1 MGAAPAARPGLMKE
15 PSVGKEN
22 LGAVIGA
29 VIGAIGG
36 LFAIT
41 IPLAVL
47 TGNLQALSMARKLG
61 LIGFVISVPIGWFA
75 GGYLSHALENVLNKK
90 AAGIIGGIV
99 GGLLPV
105 AGIALYGWHLV
116 SR

>member
-1 MGAAPAARPGLMKE
+1 MKE

-41 IPLAVL
+41 IPLAVM
-47 TGNLQALSMARKLG
+47 TGNLQALTVARKLG
-61 LIGFVISVPIGWFA
+61 LVGFVISVPIGWFA
-75 GGYLSHALENVLNKK
+75 GGYLSHALERILSKK
-90 AAGIIGGIV
+90 AAGITGGII

-105 AGIALYGWHLV
+105 TGIALYGWHLIT
-116 SR
+116 R

>member
-1 MGAAPAARPGLMKE
+1 MKE

-41 IPLAVL
+41 IPLAVM
-47 TGNLQALSMARKLG
+47 TGNLQALSVARKLG
-61 LIGFVISVPIGWFA
+61 LIGFLISVPIGWFA
-75 GGYLSHALENVLNKK
+75 GGYLSHALEKILPKK

-105 AGIALYGWHLV
+105 AGIAGYGWYIV
-116 SR
+116 TR

>member
-1 MGAAPAARPGLMKE
+1 MME

-36 LFAIT
+36 LFAIA
-41 IPLAVL
+41 IPLAVM
-47 TGNLQALSMARKLG
+47 TGNLQALSVARKIG
-61 LIGFVISVPIGWFA
+61 LIGFLVSVPIGWFA
-75 GGYLSHALENVLNKK
+75 GGYISHALEKRLNKK
-90 AAGIIGGIV
+90 AAGIVGGII

-105 AGIALYGWHLV
+105 TGIALFGWYIITK
-116 SR
+116 

>member
-1 MGAAPAARPGLMKE
+1 MKE

-29 VIGAIGG
+29 VIGAVGG

-41 IPLAVL
+41 IPLAL
-47 TGNLQALSMARKLG
+47 MTGNIHALSVARKLG
-61 LIGFVISVPIGWFA
+61 LIGFVVSVPIGWFA
-75 GGYLSHALENVLNKK
+75 GGYLSHALAKK
-90 AAGIIGGIV
+90 FSTKTAGIIGGII

-105 AGIALYGWHLV
+105 TGIALYGWYIV
-116 SR
+116 TR

>member
-1 MGAAPAARPGLMKE
+1 MKE

-29 VIGAIGG
+29 VIGALGG
-36 LFAIT
+36 LFAIA
-41 IPLAVL
+41 IPLAIM
-47 TGNLQALSMARKLG
+47 TGDVQALAVARKLG
-61 LIGFVISVPIGWFA
+61 LVGFVVSVPIGWFA
-75 GGYLSHALENVLNKK
+75 GGYISHGLEKMLNPK
-90 AAGIIGGIV
+90 AAGIVGGII

-116 SR
+116 SG